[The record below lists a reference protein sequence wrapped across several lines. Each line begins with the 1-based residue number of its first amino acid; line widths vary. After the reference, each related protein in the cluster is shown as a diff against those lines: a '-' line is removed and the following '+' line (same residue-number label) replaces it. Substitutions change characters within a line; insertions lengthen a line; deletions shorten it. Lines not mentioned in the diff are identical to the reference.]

1 MLNLLIIS
9 AIPIILLLI
18 FVSFYNRIVSLEN
31 RIANA
36 FAQIDVQLKQRN
48 DLIPNLVNTVK
59 GYAAHE
65 SGIFGAVSEARAR
78 MAGAGS
84 MEDKI
89 AASNNVSGALG
100 RLFAVAENYPDL
112 KANQNFLD
120 LQQNLQ
126 GLEQKIAYS
135 RQFFNDTVL
144 EFNTAITTI
153 PGSFFAGPM
162 GKTVKPMFQATEAE
176 RVVPQVQF

>member
-1 MLNLLIIS
+1 MTLIIII
-9 AIPIILLLI
+9 AILAVLA
-18 FVSFYNRIVSLEN
+18 FVFVGFYNRIVSLEN

-65 SGIFGAVSEARAR
+65 SGIFEAVSEARAR

-89 AASNNVSGALG
+89 AASNNMSGALG
-100 RLFAVAENYPDL
+100 RLFAVAEAYPDL

-126 GLEQKIAYS
+126 GIEQKIAYS

-153 PGSFFAGPM
+153 PGNFFAGPM
-162 GKTVKPMFQATEAE
+162 GKTVKPMFEASETE